1 MPGAQTVMAREAL
14 TGSRIRERRV
24 MAGLKQ
30 ADLARDIGISAS
42 YLNLIEHN
50 RRRIGGKLLLDIA
63 GALGV
68 EPQTLT
74 EGAEAALI
82 ATLRDAAD
90 QSGLTGAELGRA
102 DEFAGRFP
110 GWADVLSSTRKRVL
124 ALEQTVEALTDRL
137 SHDPHLAASMHEL
150 LSTAAAVRSTAA
162 ILAETETLQ
171 PEWRDRFHANIN
183 EDSKRLSD
191 SAEALVAYFD
201 AGTDKQEAA
210 GSPQEEAEAFLGR
223 NGYSFETLENQVAAD
238 PEIHRLLDRADPA
251 LSAAARYIAAG
262 ALRQMAQDAERLSL
276 ARLRAEIAGAPPD
289 PLLLSRTLN
298 APVAL
303 VLRRLAAVPELGA
316 GLVVCDRSGTV
327 VFRKSVEGFTV
338 PRHGACCPL
347 WPLFA
352 AQGSPGALL
361 RETVNQLGRAQAQF
375 VAYATSGTAVNAAYN
390 ATPLAQVL
398 MLLIPVPAGAA
409 SSRAVGSTCRVCPQN
424 NCSARREPSIL
435 NDVGGGGVIGF

>member
-1 MPGAQTVMAREAL
+1 MAREAL

-30 ADLARDIGISAS
+30 ADLARSIGISAS

-63 GALGV
+63 AALSV
-68 EPQTLT
+68 EPQNLT

-90 QSGLTGAELGRA
+90 HSGLTGGELTRA

-110 GWADVLSSTRKRVL
+110 GWADVLSSTRKRVI

-162 ILAETETLQ
+162 ILAETKTLE

-183 EDSKRLSD
+183 EDSKRLAD
-191 SAEALVAYFD
+191 SAEALVSYFD
-201 AGTDKQEAA
+201 AGTDRPEAA
-210 GSPQEEAEAFLGR
+210 GSPQEEAEEFLGR
-223 NGYSFETLENQVAAD
+223 HGFSFETLENAAD
-238 PEIHRLLDRADPA
+238 PDAEINRLLDDASPE
-251 LSAAARYIAAG
+251 LSGAARYIANG
-262 ALRQMAQDAERLSL
+262 TLHQMAQDAAALSL
-276 ARLRAEIAGAPPD
+276 QSLQGVLDQIGPD
-289 PLLLSRTLN
+289 PLLLSRRLD

-303 VLRRLAAVPELGA
+303 ILRRMAALPELGA
-316 GLVVCDRSGTV
+316 GIVVCDRSGTV
-327 VFRKSVEGFTV
+327 IFRKSVEGFTV

-352 AQGSPGALL
+352 ALGNPGALL
-361 RETVNQLGRAQAQF
+361 RETIHQLGRAQARF
-375 VAYATSGTAVNAAYN
+375 TAYATLENAATAAYN
-390 ATPLAQVL
+390 ATPLAQVV
-398 MLLIPVPAGAA
+398 MLLLPVPAGGGE
-409 SSRAVGSTCRVCPQN
+409 SRAVGSTCRVCPQEI
-424 NCSARREPSIL
+424 CGARREPSIL
-435 NDVGGGGVIGF
+435 STPVGAKI